1 MRKMIWIMS
10 FAACVSLSHVT
21 TGETWYVDGSV
32 SASGN
37 GKSWE
42 TALKTIQEGIDKASG
57 GDTVIVAKAAYQE
70 NIEFKGKNILLR
82 GTDPLDLTVV
92 GNTIIDGNE
101 AGSVVTFSGTE
112 DPTCLLTGFTIQ
124 NGAAESGGGICG
136 RKWTNPTH
144 ATVKNNLIA
153 GNSAEFG
160 AGLYGCEGTVM
171 NNAILSNAAS
181 KSGGGLHG
189 CNGTIMNNS
198 VAGNTAV
205 WGGGGLSYCNGTIQD
220 NNIFNNSADS
230 DGGGLFRCDGTIK
243 GNEIKRNSAWE
254 GGGLY
259 LCDGPIRNNTI
270 ADNTALAGGGGLY
283 ECDGPIENNT
293 ITGNSSAG
301 NAGGL
306 GSCDGAI
313 QYNTITHNLADW
325 RAGGLQN
332 CNGTIRNNLIAGN
345 AATGDDGAGGA
356 MHGCD
361 GPIQNNAIV
370 GNSATSWGGAL
381 TWCGGDIRNNTFTRN
396 SATWGGALN
405 NCHGAIDNCIFWENT
420 APQGAQLY
428 DSSDPGHSC
437 VQDWIGGG
445 EGNIDRDPLFLDPD
459 GPDNDPDKYEDND
472 YRLASGSPCVDAGT
486 NSVLTPP
493 GLDLDGNLRIA
504 RWKVPLT
511 AIVDMGAYEYN
522 SRPFAVTQ
530 VGFTLIPFPGGRR
543 LIWNSQPN
551 DTYTLWSRYSL
562 HMGEWY
568 NVKTV
573 ASQGETTS
581 STDTGL
587 LLWGWRALFYRVE
600 ME

>member
-1 MRKMIWIMS
+1 MIRMIGIVV
-10 FAACVSLSHVT
+10 CVFVCQTVS
-21 TGETWYVDGSV
+21 GETWYVDGSV

-37 GKSWE
+37 GRSWE
-42 TALKTIQEGIDKASG
+42 TAFGTIQEGITASS
-57 GDTVIVAKAAYQE
+57 DSHTVIVAQGTYVE
-70 NIEFKGKNILLR
+70 NIRFNGKNITLT
-82 GTDPLDLTVV
+82 GTDPLDLTVIA
-92 GNTIIDGNE
+92 NTVIDGNQ
-101 AGSVVTFSGTE
+101 AGTVVTFGGTE
-112 DPTCLLTGFTIQ
+112 DASCIITGFTIR
-124 NGAAESGGGICG
+124 NGKAEFGGGICG
-136 RKWTNPTH
+136 RRVIEPTH
-144 ATVKNNLIA
+144 ATVKYNAMVDNTA
-153 GNSAEFG
+153 DFG
-160 AGLYGCEGTVM
+160 GGVYGCDGSIL
-171 NNAILSNAAS
+171 NNAIFSNAAS

-220 NNIFNNSADS
+220 NKIFNNSADG
-230 DGGGLFRCDGTIK
+230 DGGGLYWCGGTIK
-243 GNEIKRNSAWE
+243 GNEIKSNSAWDA
-254 GGGLY
+254 GGLY
-259 LCDGPIRNNTI
+259 SCDGPIRNNTI
-270 ADNTALAGGGGLY
+270 ADNTAIAGGGGLY
-283 ECDGPIENNT
+283 ECDGTIENNT

-313 QYNTITHNLADW
+313 QYNTITDNLADW

-361 GPIQNNAIV
+361 APIQNNAII

-381 TWCGGDIRNNTFTRN
+381 TWCGGDIRNNTFSRN

-445 EGNIDRDPLFLDPD
+445 EGNIDADPLFADAD
-459 GPDNDPDKYEDND
+459 GPDDDSGTHGDND
-472 YRLASGSPCVDAGT
+472 YRLTPDSPCIDAGT
-486 NSVLTPP
+486 NSALASP
-493 GLDLDGNLRIA
+493 GFDLDGNLRIA
-504 RWKVPLT
+504 RWGSLI

-522 SRPFAVTQ
+522 ARPFVVREMLFVPA
-530 VGFTLIPFPGGRR
+530 GRR
-543 LIWNSQPN
+543 LVWNSQPK
-551 DTYTLWSRYSL
+551 DTYSVAMCYNL
-562 HMGEWY
+562 HGGEWH
-568 NVKTV
+568 TIGTIS
-573 ASQGETTS
+573 SQGESTS
-581 STDTGL
+581 FTDTGFL
-587 LLWGWRALFYRVE
+587 PWGWRMLFYRVE
-600 ME
+600 MQ